1 MKRTRAFTLIELLV
15 VMAIIALLI
24 GLLLPALAR
33 ARATARQVK
42 DGTQIAQ
49 IHKSWLIYSGEN
61 EGIFPT
67 PGLINRLAHP
77 TLGQIPG
84 RGEENQLENNTA
96 NLYSVCI
103 AQNFFTPE
111 LAVSTAEPNA
121 NVLVRT
127 QYNYS
132 VIKPMDDVYW
142 DEDFECDLNMLSN
155 VSYSSTPMF
164 DKRKQRQWI
173 NSLDSKFAIV
183 GNRGVEDGDVTPG
196 STVYE
201 NSKTL
206 GIHGSSKEWIGN
218 MCFNDNHISL
228 LKTFFPEGVNYQ
240 ALGGGETLQD
250 NIFKN
255 ETAGAGGSGSGYDC
269 WNIMVTEVMGSGNA
283 FTFVQSWD

>member
-67 PGLINRLAHP
+67 PGLINRLDVP
-77 TLGQIPG
+77 GLGPVPG
-84 RGEENQLENNTA
+84 RGAENQEENDTA
-96 NLYSVCI
+96 ALYSVCI

-111 LAVSTAEPNA
+111 LAVSNSEPNG
-121 NVLVRT
+121 NVLVKID
-127 QYNYS
+127 YNYNAIDP
-132 VIKPMDDVYW
+132 VMDEYW
-142 DEDFECDLNMLSN
+142 DRGFMCDLNALSN

-164 DKRKQRQWI
+164 DKRKQSQWI

-183 GNRGVEDGDVTPG
+183 GNRGVEDGDYLT
-196 STVYE
+196 SAYTD
-201 NSKTL
+201 SKTL
-206 GIHGSSKEWIGN
+206 GIHGSSKEWVGN
-218 MCFNDNHISL
+218 MCFNDNHIAL
-228 LKTFFPEGVNYQ
+228 LKTFLPEGVNYQ
-240 ALGGGETLQD
+240 ELGGGTTKPD
-250 NIFKN
+250 NIFLN
-255 ETAGAGGSGSGYDC
+255 ETEGTGGDATGYDC
-269 WNIMVTEVMGSGNA
+269 WNIIVTEVVASGANS
-283 FTFVQSWD
+283 FNINIVWD

>member
-1 MKRTRAFTLIELLV
+1 MKRMRAFTLIELLV

-67 PGLINRLAHP
+67 PGLINRLAFN
-77 TLGQIPG
+77 GQEIPG
-84 RGEENQLENNTA
+84 RGDEDQLQNDTA

-111 LAVSTAEPNA
+111 IAVSSSEPNG
-121 NVLVRT
+121 NVL
-127 QYNYS
+127 QKIDYDYAS
-132 VIKPMDDVYW
+132 VSPINNIFW
-142 DEDFECDLNMLSN
+142 DESFEADLQQLSN

-164 DKRKQRQWI
+164 DKRKIKQWI

-183 GNRGVEDGDVTPG
+183 GNRGVEDGSLDPT
-196 STVYE
+196 TYE
-201 NSKTL
+201 ESKTL
-206 GIHGSSKEWIGN
+206 AIHGGGKQWVGN
-218 MCFNDNHISL
+218 ICFNDNHIEL
-228 LKTFFPEGVNYQ
+228 LESFFPEGVNYQ
-240 ALGGGETLQD
+240 EVGSGNTQQD
-250 NIFKN
+250 NIFLN
-255 ETAGAGGSGSGYDC
+255 ETEGSGGSATGYDC
-269 WNIMVTEVMGSGNA
+269 WNIMVTEVTGA
-283 FTFVQSWD
+283 PPTFNINISWD